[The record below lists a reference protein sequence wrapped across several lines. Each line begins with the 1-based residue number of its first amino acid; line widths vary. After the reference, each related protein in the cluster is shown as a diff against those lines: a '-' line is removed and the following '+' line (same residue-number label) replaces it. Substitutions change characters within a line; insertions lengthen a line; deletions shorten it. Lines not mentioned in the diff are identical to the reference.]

1 MSPDSRPRPSSTRLL
16 PPSHSCNLQTAAAS
30 FLFTRRG
37 YPQGMEAPL
46 LPGRGEE
53 LKEQGLG
60 VWTILASLIQTE
72 QPPISRGGG
81 RSREVRHLSQC
92 GPANAWR
99 GQSGSQ
105 TGPCI
110 LCSALS
116 SRQSTFPSPARARP
130 PCPPQQRLA
139 GFSSGIVLHQLPQ
152 PPVLHNTAR
161 AQEKCQL
168 YGSNSQTPTHTK
180 STLKNIKLFPSLNP
194 KCHKTNCIS
203 AVYLEISQV
212 LTAGTPECFGI
223 GGAKD
228 KLLCP
233 LAGYTAAFDGNL
245 MLYWAYFFI
254 K

>member
-105 TGPCI
+105 TGPCPV
-110 LCSALS
+110 LCSVQPTVHISVA
-116 SRQSTFPSPARARP
+116 RPGPAAVPSPAAVSRVFFRH
-130 PCPPQQRLA
+130 CPPPDPPTPSPAQHCTCTGEMSALRQQFA
-139 GFSSGIVLHQLPQ
+139 DSHPHEIHSKKYQII
-152 PPVLHNTAR
+152 
-161 AQEKCQL
+161 
-168 YGSNSQTPTHTK
+168 SIIK
-180 STLKNIKLFPSLNP
+180 SKMS
-194 KCHKTNCIS
+194 
-203 AVYLEISQV
+203 
-212 LTAGTPECFGI
+212 
-223 GGAKD
+223 
-228 KLLCP
+228 
-233 LAGYTAAFDGNL
+233 
-245 MLYWAYFFI
+245 
-254 K
+254 